1 MKRPEGFDRGRGP
14 GSGSPSGSGSAAS
27 RPAGRGGATGPA
39 APPSPASGA
48 GPRGPRGPRT
58 TEPTR
63 PSTPPGAP
71 RAPHAVPGSEPGSAS
86 GARASERSTDSPQ
99 PQKGARRLLPTRSVD
114 PADAARRRADRLE
127 QSAARA
133 ARRAERAEA
142 RRFTRR
148 SRRRRIITWSAVGT
162 LTALLVTVVVV
173 TLSPL
178 MALTDIRV
186 TGTVRLDPAAISD
199 ALERHRDTPLAL
211 LDEGGVRSDL
221 EDFALI
227 RSYSLE
233 ILPPHTLVVRVV
245 ERAPIG
251 AVENGSMFDLV
262 DAAGVVVESTP
273 ERPTGVPLLRAGEAS
288 PDEAAFRS
296 VAEVLD
302 ALPDELATRVDVV
315 TATTRDD
322 VAFTIRDA
330 GHRVVWGSAERSAYK
345 TRVLEAAI
353 AVNDPAVAW
362 QFDVSAPDSVI
373 VRRL

>member
-27 RPAGRGGATGPA
+27 RPAGRAGATGPA

-48 GPRGPRGPRT
+48 SPRGSRGPRT
-58 TEPTR
+58 TDPAR
-63 PSTPPGAP
+63 PSMPRGPAPDAGASSAP
-71 RAPHAVPGSEPGSAS
+71 RPPSAGGSG
-86 GARASERSTDSPQ
+86 RSTTSSA
-99 PQKGARRLLPTRSVD
+99 GAAERAAGRVLGRTVD
-114 PADAARRRADRLE
+114 PAEAARRRADRLE

-186 TGTVRLDPAAISD
+186 TGTVRLDPAAISG

-211 LDEGGVRSDL
+211 LDESGVRSDL

-233 ILPPHTLVVRVV
+233 VLPPHTLVVRIV

-251 AVENGSMFDLV
+251 AIENGAMFDLV

-288 PDEAAFRS
+288 PEEAAFRS

>member
-1 MKRPEGFDRGRGP
+1 MKRPEGFDRGRQP

-39 APPSPASGA
+39 APPSPST
-48 GPRGPRGPRT
+48 GP
-58 TEPTR
+58 
-63 PSTPPGAP
+63 AP
-71 RAPHAVPGSEPGSAS
+71 RASRPSRQRSRPSAPEPEGAAPGSAS
-86 GARASERSTDSPQ
+86 DAVPVPRSGPR
-99 PQKGARRLLPTRSVD
+99 PRLLPARSID
-114 PADAARRRADRLE
+114 PAEQARRRADHLE
-127 QSAARA
+127 RSAARA

-148 SRRRRIITWSAVGT
+148 SRRRRLITWGSVAV
-162 LTALLVTVVVV
+162 LTALLATVVAV

-186 TGTVRLDPAAISD
+186 TGTVRLDPAEIGG
-199 ALERHRDTPLAL
+199 ALDRHRDTPLAL
-211 LDEGGVRSDL
+211 LDQGGIRSDL
-221 EDFALI
+221 EGFALI

-233 ILPPHTLVVRVV
+233 VVPPHSLVVRVI

-251 AVENGSMFDLV
+251 AIESGSEFELV

-273 ERPTGVPLLRAGEAS
+273 QRPTGVPLIRAGEAD

-315 TATTRDD
+315 TASTRDD
-322 VAFTIRDA
+322 VAFTIRDL
-330 GHRVVWGSAERSAYK
+330 GHRVVWGSAERSAFK
-345 TRVLEAAI
+345 TRVLETAI

>member
-1 MKRPEGFDRGRGP
+1 MKRPEGFDRGRQP

-39 APPSPASGA
+39 APPSPST
-48 GPRGPRGPRT
+48 GPAARS
-58 TEPTR
+58 TR
-63 PSTPPGAP
+63 PSRQRSRPSAPELDDAAGSSGGAP
-71 RAPHAVPGSEPGSAS
+71 RAGVDRDASPDSGGAPVPRIGPR
-86 GARASERSTDSPQ
+86 ARLRPARSI
-99 PQKGARRLLPTRSVD
+99 D
-114 PADAARRRADRLE
+114 PAEQARRRADHLE
-127 QSAARA
+127 RSAARA

-148 SRRRRIITWSAVGT
+148 SRRRRLITWGSVAV
-162 LTALLVTVVVV
+162 LTALLATVVAV

-186 TGTVRLDPAAISD
+186 TGTVRLDPAEIGG

-211 LDEGGVRSDL
+211 LDEGGIRSDL

-233 ILPPHTLVVRVV
+233 VVPPHSLVVRVV

-251 AVENGSMFDLV
+251 AIETGSAFELV

-273 ERPTGVPLLRAGEAS
+273 DRPTGVPLIRAGEAD

-302 ALPDELATRVDVV
+302 ALPDELASRVDVV
-315 TATTRDD
+315 TASTRDD
-322 VAFTIRDA
+322 VAFTIRDL
-330 GHRVVWGSAERSAYK
+330 GHRVVWGSAERSAFK
-345 TRVLEAAI
+345 ARVLEAAI
-353 AVNDPAVAW
+353 AVNDPAVSW

>member
-1 MKRPEGFDRGRGP
+1 MKRPEGFDRGRQP

-39 APPSPASGA
+39 APPSPSA
-48 GPRGPRGPRT
+48 GPAARTPRPSRPRSRPSAPEPDGAAPGAVSDAVPVPRGGPRP
-58 TEPTR
+58 
-63 PSTPPGAP
+63 
-71 RAPHAVPGSEPGSAS
+71 
-86 GARASERSTDSPQ
+86 
-99 PQKGARRLLPTRSVD
+99 RLLPARSID
-114 PADAARRRADRLE
+114 PAEQARRRADHLE
-127 QSAARA
+127 RSAARA

-148 SRRRRIITWSAVGT
+148 SRRRRLITWGSVAV
-162 LTALLVTVVVV
+162 LTALLATVVAV

-186 TGTVRLDPAAISD
+186 TGTVRLDPAAIGG

-211 LDEGGVRSDL
+211 LDEGGIRSDL

-233 ILPPHTLVVRVV
+233 VVPPHSLVVRVV

-251 AVENGSMFDLV
+251 AIERGSVFDLV

-273 ERPTGVPLLRAGEAS
+273 ERPTGVPLIRAGEAD

-315 TATTRDD
+315 TASTRDD
-322 VAFTIRDA
+322 VAFTIRDL
-330 GHRVVWGSAERSAYK
+330 GHRVVWGSAERSAFK

-353 AVNDPAVAW
+353 AVNDPAVSW